1 MNKQQIMFGVIG
13 LIVGASVTFGVMQA
27 TAKPEPQSVDKSQMM
42 YSEGSMDHMVAM
54 LRDKQGDDFDK
65 EFIRQMI
72 PHHEGAIEM
81 AELINA
87 RAKHEEVKALG
98 RDIIAAQTS
107 EINRMKAWYSD
118 WGYGTYDSSMM
129 MDHSMH

>member
-1 MNKQQIMFGVIG
+1 MNKEQILFGVIG

-27 TAKPEPQSVDKSQMM
+27 TAKSEPQSVDKSQMM

-54 LRDKQGDDFDK
+54 LRDKEGDEFDK

-81 AELINA
+81 AELIDA
-87 RAKHEEVKALG
+87 RAKHEEVKTLG

-107 EINRMKAWYSD
+107 EIERMKAWYAD
-118 WGYGTYDSSMM
+118 WGYGAYDSSMM

>member
-1 MNKQQIMFGVIG
+1 MNKEQILFGVIG

-27 TAKPEPQSVDKSQMM
+27 TAKSEPQSVDKTQMM

-54 LRDKQGDDFDK
+54 LRDKEGDEFDK

-81 AELINA
+81 AELIDA

-107 EINRMKAWYSD
+107 EIERMKTWYTD

>member
-1 MNKQQIMFGVIG
+1 MNKEQILFGVIG

-27 TAKPEPQSVDKSQMM
+27 TAKSEPQSVDKSQMM

-54 LRDKQGDDFDK
+54 LRDKEGDDFDK

-81 AELINA
+81 AELIDA
-87 RAKHEEVKALG
+87 RAKHEEVKTLG

-107 EINRMKAWYSD
+107 EIERMKAWYAD
-118 WGYGTYDSSMM
+118 WGYGAYDSSMM

>member
-1 MNKQQIMFGVIG
+1 MNKEQILFGIVG

-27 TAKPEPQSVDKSQMM
+27 TAKSEPQSIDKSQMM

-54 LRDKQGDDFDK
+54 LRDKEGDEFDK

-81 AELINA
+81 AELIND

-107 EINRMKAWYSD
+107 EIDRMEAWYSD